1 MAEAEDHG
9 KGGFPQSVA
18 CIAVGKSDVCQE
30 SDIDSSIRSQCPSK
44 GPQLV
49 CPECGSQH
57 TNICGHRDLAYSTDI
72 QRWICKRCGYRF
84 SEKPLQKN
92 SEQSLNTSNALA
104 SSAKYALLGAKNL
117 TFQAIVDKAI
127 AGEKT
132 TLDTQIIQY
141 IWKEKKRGIANS
153 TIAHRVF
160 RLNVLRNRGTNLDN
174 PDSFLT
180 VLMTEDFSD
189 ASKFHY
195 VQAYLSYTK
204 AFKIP
209 FDKPKIQYEPKE
221 QYTPKPYEV
230 TALIQNLGREQAA
243 LCQALAD
250 TGARIGEMARLLEPE
265 IDAQSRIIYINHPE
279 KGSRARKITVSEQC
293 ITLLLS
299 LPKKYSPNVFNP
311 NKRTLQSTFARTR
324 NRIAKK
330 LQMPNLLNIH
340 HHSFRRYF
348 ADQTYKKTN
357 FNVRKVQA
365 RLGHKRL
372 SSTEKYFGV
381 FDDENC
387 TYETARAYTIE
398 EQEELRQLGYELY
411 DTGIDKDGRTVKLYS
426 RLT

>member
-1 MAEAEDHG
+1 MTAVSLDVRG
-9 KGGFPQSVA
+9 KTLQ
-18 CIAVGKSDVCQE
+18 
-30 SDIDSSIRSQCPSK
+30 
-44 GPQLV
+44 

-57 TNICGHRDLAYSTDI
+57 TNRCGHRSDNTDI
-72 QRWICKRCGYRF
+72 QRWICKGCGYRF
-84 SEKPLQKN
+84 SEKPLQKT
-92 SEQSLNTSNALA
+92 SEQPLNTSNALLLN
-104 SSAKYALLGAKNL
+104 AKYALNGATKNL
-117 TFQAIVDKAI
+117 TLQAIVDKAI

-132 TLDTQIIQY
+132 TLDARLIEY
-141 IWKEKKRGIANS
+141 AWKEKKRQIANS

-160 RLNVLRNRGTNLDN
+160 RLNVLKNRGVNLDD

-180 VLMTEDFSD
+180 VLMTEDFSA

-195 VQAYLSYTK
+195 VQAYQSYAK

-230 TALIQNLGREQAA
+230 TTLVQNLGREQAA
-243 LCQALAD
+243 LCQTLAD
-250 TGARIGEMARLLEPE
+250 TGARIGEIARLLESE
-265 IDAQSRIIYINHPE
+265 IDLQGQIIYINHPE
-279 KGSRARKITVSEQC
+279 KGSRARKIHVSEQT
-293 ITLLLS
+293 IAMLRA
-299 LPKKYSPNVFNP
+299 LPKKYGPNVFNP
-311 NKRTLQSTFARTR
+311 NKRTLQSTYARSR

-330 LQMPNLLNIH
+330 LQMPSLLRIH

-348 ADQTYKKTN
+348 ADQTYKKTR
-357 FNVRKVQA
+357 FNTRKVQA

-372 SSTEKYFGV
+372 SSTEKYFGD

-398 EQEELRQLGYELY
+398 EQEELRKLGYELY

>member
-1 MAEAEDHG
+1 MEAQTA
-9 KGGFPQSVA
+9 KV
-18 CIAVGKSDVCQE
+18 V
-30 SDIDSSIRSQCPSK
+30 CPSCSSDK
-44 GPQLV
+44 FQ
-49 CPECGSQH
+49 C
-57 TNICGHRDLAYSTDI
+57 CGHRILRDGSDA
-72 QRWICKRCGYRF
+72 QRFICKCGYRF
-84 SEKPLQKN
+84 TDPIALKSQG
-92 SEQSLNTSNALA
+92 LNTRI
-104 SSAKYALLGAKNL
+104 AKYAQSNKDAKNL
-117 TFQAIVDKAI
+117 TIQAIVNKAI

-132 TLDTQIIQY
+132 NLDTQLIQY
-141 IWKEKKRGIANS
+141 IWKEKKRGIAET
-153 TIAHRVF
+153 TIAHRIF
-160 RLNVLRNRGTNLDN
+160 RLTVLKNKGVNLDDQ
-174 PDSFLT
+174 DSFLT
-180 VLMTEDFSD
+180 VLMTED
-189 ASKFHY
+189 ASKFQY

-209 FDKPKIQYEPKE
+209 FEKPKISYEPKE

-230 TALIQNLGREQAA
+230 TALVQNLGKEQSA

-250 TGARIGEMARLLEPE
+250 TGARIGEMARLLENE
-265 IDAQSRIIYINHPE
+265 IDAQSKIIYINHPE
-279 KGSRARKITVSEQC
+279 KGSKARKITVSEET
-293 ITLLLS
+293 IKALLE

-311 NKRTLQSTFARTR
+311 NKRTLQSTFACSR

-330 LQMPNLLNIH
+330 LSMPNLLNIH

-348 ADQTYKKTN
+348 ADQTYKKTK

-372 SSTEKYFGV
+372 SSTEKYFGD
-381 FDDENC
+381 FDDETC

>member
-1 MAEAEDHG
+1 MTEASLSL
-9 KGGFPQSVA
+9 K
-18 CIAVGKSDVCQE
+18 
-30 SDIDSSIRSQCPSK
+30 
-44 GPQLV
+44 
-49 CPECGSQH
+49 CPECGSSQFNNSGKYYKGEFELQRFQCKKCGKRI
-57 TNICGHRDLAYSTDI
+57 TDPQALKSVRDNIV
-72 QRWICKRCGYRF
+72 
-84 SEKPLQKN
+84 N
-92 SEQSLNTSNALA
+92 SQIG
-104 SSAKYALLGAKNL
+104 AKGAKNL
-117 TFQAIVDKAI
+117 TIQTIVNRAI

-132 TLDTQIIQY
+132 NLDTRLINY
-141 IWKEKKRGIANS
+141 AWHEKKRGIADS

-160 RLNVLRNRGTNLDN
+160 RLNVMISRGVNLDN

-180 VLMTEDFSD
+180 VLMTEGFSD

-209 FDKPKIQYEPKE
+209 FDKPHIQYEPKV

-230 TALIQNLGREQAA
+230 TTLIQNLGREQAA
-243 LCQALAD
+243 LCQAMAD
-250 TGARIGEMARLLEPE
+250 TGARIGEMARLLENE
-265 IDAQSRIIYINHPE
+265 IDSQSKIIYINHPE
-279 KGSRARKITVSEQC
+279 KGSRARKINVSEQT
-293 ITLLLS
+293 IAMILS
-299 LPKKYSPNVFNP
+299 LPKKYLPHVFNP
-311 NKRTLQSTFARTR
+311 NKRTLQSTFARSR

-348 ADQTYKKTN
+348 ADQTYKKTR
-357 FNVRKVQA
+357 FNTRKVQF

-372 SSTEKYFGV
+372 SSTEKYFGD

-398 EQEELRQLGYELY
+398 DQEELRRLGYELF
-411 DTGIDKDGRTVKLYS
+411 DTGIDKDGKTVKLYS

>member
-1 MAEAEDHG
+1 MIETETAKA
-9 KGGFPQSVA
+9 
-18 CIAVGKSDVCQE
+18 
-30 SDIDSSIRSQCPSK
+30 
-44 GPQLV
+44 LV
-49 CPECGSQH
+49 CLSCGCDRIDKAGLRYLD
-57 TNICGHRDLAYSTDI
+57 NNFPI
-72 QRWICKRCGYRF
+72 QRFQCRKCGYRF
-84 SEKPLQKN
+84 SEKANKDVMDTYGN
-92 SEQSLNTSNALA
+92 SQ
-104 SSAKYALLGAKNL
+104 LGASCRIAKKL
-117 TFQAIVDKAI
+117 TIQAIVNKAI

-132 TLDTQIIQY
+132 NLDTRLVDY
-141 IWKEKKRGIANS
+141 AWHEKKRGIANS

-160 RLNVLRNRGTNLDN
+160 RLNVLKNKGANLDD
-174 PDSFLT
+174 PESFLT

-209 FDKPKIQYEPKE
+209 FEKPMIHYEPKQ

-230 TALIQNLGREQAA
+230 TALIQNLGKEQAA
-243 LCQALAD
+243 LCQTMAD
-250 TGARIGEMARLLEPE
+250 TGARVGEMARLLINE
-265 IDAQSRIIYINHPE
+265 IDAQSQTVYINHPE
-279 KGSRARKITVSEQC
+279 KGSRARKIHVSEQT
-293 ITLLLS
+293 ITMLLS
-299 LPKKYSPNVFNP
+299 LQKKYLPNVFNP
-311 NKRTLQSTFARTR
+311 NKRTLQSTFARSR

-330 LQMPNLLNIH
+330 LEMPNLLNIH

-348 ADQTYKKTN
+348 ADQTYKKTR
-357 FNVRKVQA
+357 FNTRKVQA

-372 SSTEKYFGV
+372 SSTEKYFGD

-398 EQEELRQLGYELY
+398 DQEELRKLGYELF